1 MNIIDKSENLEK
13 HLNLVAELFLREMIR
28 KEYPDW
34 VDYNGECK
42 KCDEYYDS
50 LIDAVEIR

>member
-1 MNIIDKSENLEK
+1 MNHIEKAANLDK

-42 KCDEYYDS
+42 QCDEYYNS
-50 LIDAVEIR
+50 LLDAVEVR

>member
-1 MNIIDKSENLEK
+1 MNIANKSENLEK